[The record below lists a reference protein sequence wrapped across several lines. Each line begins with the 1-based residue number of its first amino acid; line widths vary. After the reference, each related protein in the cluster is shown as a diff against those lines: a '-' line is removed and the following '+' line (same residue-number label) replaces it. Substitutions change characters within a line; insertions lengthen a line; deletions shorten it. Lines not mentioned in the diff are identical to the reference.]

1 MTTLTVRI
9 DERTEAGLE
18 QMSTKEGRAQSQIA
32 ARLLARAVL
41 SARLRPVIDEEALKA
56 YAREN
61 ADEELALAD
70 SDLVHRAELLV
81 QEDVE

>member
-1 MTTLTVRI
+1 MVMI
-9 DERTEAGLE
+9 DERTEAGLH
-18 QMSTKEGRAQSQIA
+18 QMSANQGRGPGQVA

-70 SDLVHRAELLV
+70 SDLVHRAELLA
-81 QEDVE
+81 QEDAG